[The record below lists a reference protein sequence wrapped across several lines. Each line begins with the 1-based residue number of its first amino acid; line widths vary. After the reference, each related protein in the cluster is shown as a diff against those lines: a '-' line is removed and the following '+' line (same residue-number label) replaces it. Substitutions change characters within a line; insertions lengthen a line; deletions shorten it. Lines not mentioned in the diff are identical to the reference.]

1 MTARARLLV
10 VDDHPSV
17 REVWCDA
24 LSLLGYDVVA
34 AGDGTEALALFD
46 AAPYDLVL
54 TDLMM
59 PGMSGWQVTDAI
71 RTRSATPVVLI
82 TGSATE
88 ETTERA
94 RGQGVVLLHK
104 PVHLADFKRAV
115 EEALGTRHRSV

>member
-1 MTARARLLV
+1 MGGLPR
-10 VDDHPSV
+10 
-17 REVWCDA
+17 
-24 LSLLGYDVVA
+24 
-34 AGDGTEALALFD
+34 GDGTEALALFD

-94 RGQGVVLLHK
+94 RGRGMVLLHK
-104 PVHLADFKRAV
+104 PVQLADFKRAV